1 MKQSDMLD
9 NSVQVRDTLTIT
21 TSQKYEACTRQT
33 LGLQRQT
40 TSCSDATGPRL
51 VAYDLNTG
59 SPTDSCTDTNT
70 PLKHILSTHLLFMYR
85 IKRQTVSQSGER
97 HFVCHDWM
105 CSNIDK
111 KSLGCKKPVGR
122 TLLPTTGWGKR
133 QVPRRPAWSWS
144 VYQAIVRVAE
154 KLLAWCKKSEAS
166 YFFGGGSQ
174 SFFCTFSWFFW
185 IFWWTTFNVVRKFP
199 RNRTRN
205 VNASIN
211 TWKKKKRSL
220 ITRQVATGILI
231 SVAFVCFEMLKLGCE
246 INEGENILWKNTK
259 DFKEKLKLCSGRDP
273 HLPLLTVLMSCQT
286 KQCHRVVQ
294 LPKLRRKTKCS
305 RSRHGTL
312 AQAFFT
318 LIHIFPHRQ

>member
-9 NSVQVRDTLTIT
+9 NSVQVRDTLTVT

-40 TSCSDATGPRL
+40 TSCSDATCPLL
-51 VAYDLNTG
+51 VAYDLNTS

-70 PLKHILSTHLLFMYR
+70 PLKHILPTRLLFMYR

-97 HFVCHDWM
+97 HSVRRDWM

-111 KSLGCKKPVGR
+111 KSLGCKKPAGR
-122 TLLPTTGWGKR
+122 TLLPTTGWGEKAGSTS
-133 QVPRRPAWSWS
+133 PGTIGSWS

-154 KLLAWCKKSEAS
+154 KLLACCKKSEAS
-166 YFFGGGSQ
+166 CFLFFFLSQ

-205 VNASIN
+205 VNASMN
-211 TWKKKKRSL
+211 TW
-220 ITRQVATGILI
+220 
-231 SVAFVCFEMLKLGCE
+231 
-246 INEGENILWKNTK
+246 
-259 DFKEKLKLCSGRDP
+259 
-273 HLPLLTVLMSCQT
+273 
-286 KQCHRVVQ
+286 
-294 LPKLRRKTKCS
+294 RK
-305 RSRHGTL
+305 
-312 AQAFFT
+312 
-318 LIHIFPHRQ
+318 